1 MADRQEANKPLGQE
15 HTISGSTIIRYR
27 ILLHRC
33 CASLDLEIVFK
44 KISILHHTQP
54 ELCQDYKAEKCI
66 SPAFTPGTPFSSAS
80 STPINIESDEEQILQ
95 LVENTTLQ
103 VLHPPVQL
111 PSDEEA
117 DREVAAICRAPVYY
131 WVRLRT
137 THRCQY
143 YMYNALDYIEENDRG
158 K

>member
-1 MADRQEANKPLGQE
+1 MHCIRHHGKDNLMADRQEANKPLGQE
-15 HTISGSTIIRYR
+15 HTISGSTVIRYHR
-27 ILLHRC
+27 LLHKC
-33 CASLDLEIVFK
+33 CASLDLETVFK
-44 KISILHHTQP
+44 KKSILHHTQP

-66 SPAFTPGTPFSSAS
+66 SPAFTPGMPFSSAS

-103 VLHPPVQL
+103 VLYPPVQS

-131 WVRLRT
+131 RVKSRT
-137 THRCQY
+137 THRH
-143 YMYNALDYIEENDRG
+143 
-158 K
+158 